1 MILILKHGLDVSP
14 HQRQEERDPCE
25 SMVVSN
31 AGKRKSTKA
40 GRYKV
45 EQCRLGVL
53 VDVHHKDCQE
63 EAGQVSW
70 TVIGLLRAPA
80 ECRHAMTCLMPRFI
94 KHPV

>member
-45 EQCRLGVL
+45 EQCWLGVL
-53 VDVHHKDCQE
+53 VDVHHKDRQE
-63 EAGQVSW
+63 EAGQVCW
-70 TVIGLLRAPA
+70 TEG
-80 ECRHAMTCLMPRFI
+80 
-94 KHPV
+94 

>member
-31 AGKRKSTKA
+31 AGKTKSTKA

-53 VDVHHKDCQE
+53 VDVHDEDGHQE
-63 EAGQVSW
+63 SGDVS
-70 TVIGLLRAPA
+70 
-80 ECRHAMTCLMPRFI
+80 
-94 KHPV
+94 